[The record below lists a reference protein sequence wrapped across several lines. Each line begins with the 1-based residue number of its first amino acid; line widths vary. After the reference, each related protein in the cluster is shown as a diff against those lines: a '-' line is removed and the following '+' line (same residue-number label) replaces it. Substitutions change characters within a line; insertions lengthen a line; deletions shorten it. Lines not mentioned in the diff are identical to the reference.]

1 LASFQSVSQAQI
13 PPQIVT
19 SNYAD
24 IQQVI
29 NPKTGKIERV
39 FVNLEAIYPNPN
51 DPFEEMSFEELRA
64 LSRGWLRKDWA
75 AESKQRSS
83 NQPRVATIEQS
94 SPLNTADE
102 PANDS
107 LADGNE
113 QNLEIQ
119 DNLKGL
125 GGIPAVEDGSRAG
138 RSGRPRKT
146 KTMEVKV
153 ETQTS
158 KDLHEMATCTS

>member
-24 IQQVI
+24 IQQVT

-51 DPFEEMSFEELRA
+51 DPLEEMSFEELRA
-64 LSRGWLRKDWA
+64 QSRGWLRKDWA

-119 DNLKGL
+119 DNFKGL
-125 GGIPAVEDGSRAG
+125 GGIPAVEDSSRAG